1 MSGLFEF
8 LFKHRLVLFEEGEFA
23 FLSPWPAGT
32 VILAA
37 SVLAAAALFTY
48 GRAQARIGPTRIGPA
63 RRGVLVGL
71 RAAALLLVALAV
83 MQPALVLT
91 TVVPQRNFVA
101 VLVDDSRSMNIEDA
115 DGESRAEKAR
125 RLLDPE
131 GALATELADRFA
143 VRWFRFS
150 DAVQRAD
157 GSMEAFAFSGS
168 RTRIGAALQHAAQ
181 QMQGVPLSG
190 LVVVSDGGDNGEDRL
205 GEALLPL
212 RAASVPVFAVGLG
225 DEQVEADVQIE
236 RADVPDRA
244 MAGSSLLVNVQI
256 AGPGFGGRTVSVVA
270 EDMGRI
276 VASED
281 IALPDG
287 GRPVS
292 VPLAMELETP
302 GARELAFRVAALP
315 GERVLENN
323 EVRAMVQVRE
333 RTEKILYF
341 EGEPRHE
348 VAFMLRA
355 VRHDEQ
361 LQVVLLQRTAENKF
375 FRRNLDDALELL
387 GGFPSER
394 EELYKYRALVLGSV
408 EAGFFTHDQLEMIAD
423 FVSVRGGM
431 LLMLG
436 GRRSFAEGG
445 YDGTPLEDVLPV
457 TLDEPAGASPTERLV
472 FVKVA
477 PTPAGARHPAT
488 RIEDGAEASAA
499 RWDSLPAVSTTNL
512 LTRLKPGAT
521 ELLRGSVVDGP
532 GDPADRIVMAYQRY
546 GRGRSAV
553 LGVQDTWLWQM
564 DHTVSLEDQSHETF
578 WSQLLRWLVSET
590 PDPVEASPSSASVEP
605 GEAVTIEA
613 AVADEG
619 FGAVNGASVTARVT
633 TPAGDLRTRPME
645 WQLDEDGKYAATF
658 VPEAAGVYEVAVE
671 AARDSVILG
680 ASLTSVRVAPG
691 TVEFRDPRQRRTL
704 LERLADETGGRYY
717 SKDTAS
723 RLPGDLAVVGGGV
736 TVREE
741 RDLWDMPALF
751 LLLAGLLAAEWA
763 LRRKWGWA

>member
-1 MSGLFEF
+1 MNGLFEF
-8 LFKHRLVLFEEGEFA
+8 LFKYRPVLFEEGEVA
-23 FLSPWPAGT
+23 FLSPWPVG
-32 VILAA
+32 VVVLAA
-37 SVLAAAALFTY
+37 SLAAAVALFTY
-48 GRAQARIGPTRIGPA
+48 GRAHARTGPA
-63 RRGVLVGL
+63 RRSGLAVL

-83 MQPALVLT
+83 MQPALVLS

-125 RLLDPE
+125 RLLDPQ
-131 GALATELADRFA
+131 GPLATGLADRFA

-150 DAVQRAD
+150 GVAQRAP
-157 GSMEAFAFSGS
+157 GGVEGLAFDGS
-168 RTRIGAALQHAAQ
+168 RTRIGAALEHAAQ

-190 LVVVSDGGDNGEDRL
+190 LVVVSDGGDNGGSPM

-212 RAASVPVFAVGLG
+212 RAASVPVFALGLG
-225 DEQVEADVQIE
+225 DERVDADVQIG
-236 RADVPDRA
+236 RADVPERA
-244 MAGSSLLVNVQI
+244 MAGSSLLVNVQLS
-256 AGPGFGGRTVSVVA
+256 APGYGGRTVSVVA

-276 VASED
+276 VASEEVT
-281 IALPDG
+281 LPGG
-287 GRPVS
+287 GRPVV
-292 VPLAMELETP
+292 VPIAMKLETP
-302 GARELAFRVAALP
+302 GARELAFRVPSLP

-323 EVRAMVQVRE
+323 ELRAMVQVRE

-387 GGFPSER
+387 GGFPTER
-394 EELYKYRALVLGSV
+394 EELYQYRALILGSV
-408 EAGFFTHDQLEMIAD
+408 EAGFFNHDQLEMIAD

-436 GRRSFAEGG
+436 GRRSLAEGG

-457 TLDEPAGASPTERLV
+457 ALDAPGGASPTERLV

-477 PTPAGARHPAT
+477 PTPAGTRHPAT

-499 RWDSLPAVSTTNL
+499 RWDSLPPVSTTNL

-521 ELLRGSVVDGP
+521 QLLRGSVVDGP

-546 GRGRSAV
+546 GKGRSAV

-564 DHTVSLEDQSHETF
+564 DHSVSLEDQSHETF

-590 PDPVEASPSSASVEP
+590 PGQVEASPRSGSVEP
-605 GEAVTIEA
+605 GEAATIEA
-613 AVADEG
+613 VVADEG
-619 FGAVNGASVTARVT
+619 FGPVNGATVTARVT
-633 TPAGDLRTRPME
+633 SPTGEVRDWPME
-645 WQLDEDGKYAATF
+645 WQVDEDGKYAATF

-671 AARDSVILG
+671 AARDSVFLG
-680 ASLTSVRVAPG
+680 TGLTSLRVAPG
-691 TVEFRDPRQRRTL
+691 TAEFRDPRQRTTL
-704 LERLADETGGRYY
+704 MERLAEETGGRYY
-717 SKDTAS
+717 SKDTAEQ
-723 RLPGDLAVVGGGV
+723 LPGDLAVVGGGV

-751 LLLAGLLAAEWA
+751 LFLAGLLAAEWA

>member
-1 MSGLFEF
+1 MSGFFEF
-8 LFKHRLVLFEEGEFA
+8 LFKHRPVLFEEGEFA
-23 FLSPWPAGT
+23 FLSPWPAGA
-32 VILAA
+32 VVLAA

-48 GRAQARIGPTRIGPA
+48 GRAQPRIGPA
-63 RRGVLVGL
+63 RRGVLAGL
-71 RAAALLLVALAV
+71 RAAALLLAAVAV

-91 TVVPQRNFVA
+91 TTAPQRNFVA
-101 VLVDDSRSMNIEDA
+101 VLVDDSRSMSIADA

-150 DAVQRAD
+150 GAAQRA
-157 GSMEAFAFSGS
+157 EANLEEFGFAGG
-168 RTRIGAALQHAAQ
+168 RTRIGAALEHVAQ

-190 LVVVSDGGDNGEDRL
+190 LVVVSDGGDNGEAQL

-236 RADVPDRA
+236 RADVSERA
-244 MAGSSLLVNVQI
+244 MVGSSLLVNVQL

-276 VASED
+276 VARED
-281 IALPDG
+281 VTLPGG
-287 GRPVS
+287 GRPV
-292 VPLAMELETP
+292 VAPLAMKLETP
-302 GARELAFRVAALP
+302 GARELAFRVASLP
-315 GERVLENN
+315 GERVIENN
-323 EVRAMVQVRE
+323 EARTMVQVRE
-333 RTEKILYF
+333 HTEKILYF

-355 VRHDEQ
+355 VRDDEQ

-431 LLMLG
+431 LLMLS

-457 TLDEPAGASPTERLV
+457 TLDEHGGASPTERLV

-477 PTPAGARHPAT
+477 PTLAGTRHPAT
-488 RIEDGAEASAA
+488 RIEDDAEASAA

-521 ELLRGSVVDGP
+521 ELLRGNVVEGP

-564 DHTVSLEDQSHETF
+564 DHAVSLEDQSHETF

-590 PDPVEASPSSASVEP
+590 PDPVEASPSNGEVEP

-613 AVADEG
+613 AVVDEG
-619 FGAVNGASVTARVT
+619 FGAVNGARVTARVT
-633 TPAGDLRTRPME
+633 TPGGDVREWPMQ
-645 WQLDEDGKYAATF
+645 WQVDEDGKYAATF

-671 AARDSVILG
+671 AARDSALLG

-691 TVEFRDPRQRRTL
+691 TVEFRDPRQRRSL

-717 SKDTAS
+717 NEDAAG

-751 LLLAGLLAAEWA
+751 LLLAGLLVAEWA
-763 LRRKWGWA
+763 LRRRWGWA